1 MKRISVFVDGA
12 NFFYLQ
18 KDCLKWWIDPRK
30 LLDWIGQRG
39 EIVDATYYA
48 SVDVSNA
55 SQASYLKA
63 LYHMGF
69 SVQQKAI
76 KTFVQHDGREKHKA
90 NLDIEIVLDMFNTL
104 DNYDEAILVSGDA
117 DFARAL
123 ETLRARGKQFRVMS
137 ATGFVAQELRQ
148 LAGMHYE
155 DLADLRKNIEKNIE
169 RREEKREEKQPSPI
183 Y

>member
-18 KDCLKWWIDPRK
+18 KDCLKWWIDPSK

-39 EIVDATYYA
+39 EVVDATYYA
-48 SVDVSNA
+48 SVDETNS

-63 LYHMGF
+63 LYHMGY
-69 SVQQKAI
+69 SVQSKSI
-76 KTFVQHDGREKHKA
+76 KTYRQADGTEKHKA
-90 NLDIEIVLDMFNTL
+90 NLDIEIVLDMFNTV

-117 DFARAL
+117 DFTRAL
-123 ETLRARGKQFRVMS
+123 QTLRARGKQFMVLSS
-137 ATGFVAQELRQ
+137 AGFVAQELRQ
-148 LAGMHYE
+148 LSGMHYA
-155 DLADLRKNIEKNIE
+155 DLADLRTEVGKQHDDI
-169 RREEKREEKQPSPI
+169 RRQPEAV